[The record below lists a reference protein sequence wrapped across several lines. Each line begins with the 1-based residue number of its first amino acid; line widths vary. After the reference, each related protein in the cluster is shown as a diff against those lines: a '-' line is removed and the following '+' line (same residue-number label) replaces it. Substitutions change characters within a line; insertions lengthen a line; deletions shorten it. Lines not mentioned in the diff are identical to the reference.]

1 MARLKQLRV
10 GVIGTGIGAY
20 HLQGYQSHPQAEV
33 VALCD
38 VNPKALE
45 AAGAQYGVSRLF
57 TDYQEMLAMKNLDA
71 VSVCVPN
78 FLHAPI
84 ATAALQAG
92 KHVLVEKPLATDA
105 KTGQKMVD
113 AAKKTKKTFM
123 IQFNN
128 RYRPEAKVLKE
139 AVDSGELGNLYFARC
154 GWIRRNGI
162 PGWGGWFTDKDLS
175 GGGPLIDLAVH
186 MFDLTWW
193 LMGKPRPVTCLGSTY
208 SAFGPKMEALG
219 PWGVPN
225 TQGKFNVEDMAVGM
239 VKFEGGA
246 TIMLEASWASRIERE
261 WVYATL
267 CGDKAGAT
275 LERQWAVDGID
286 DTSIDKLRIFKQEHG
301 APVDVDLKVQPDPA
315 MGRLEAVRHFV
326 DCVLHGK
333 QPISPATDGLE
344 IMKVLDA
351 LYKSAQTGKAV
362 NIG

>member
-1 MARLKQLRV
+1 MAKSSTLRV

-20 HLQGYQSHPQAEV
+20 HLQGYQSHPQAEI

-38 VNPKALE
+38 VNPVALE
-45 AAGAQYGVSRLF
+45 ATGAQYCVPALF
-57 TDYQEMLAMKNLDA
+57 TDYHEMLALKSLDA
-71 VSVCVPN
+71 VSICVPN

-84 ATAALQAG
+84 AIAALQAG

-105 KTGQKMVD
+105 KTGQKMID
-113 AAKKTKKTFM
+113 AARAAKKTFM

-128 RYRPEAKVLKE
+128 RYRPESQLLKA
-139 AVDSGELGNLYFARC
+139 AVDAGELGELYFARC

-162 PGWGGWFTDKDLS
+162 PGWGNWFTQKEFS

-193 LMGKPRPVTCLGSTY
+193 LMGKPKPVLCLGSTY
-208 SAFGPKMEALG
+208 GKFGPKMEALG
-219 PWGVPN
+219 PWGAPN
-225 TQGKFNVEDMAVGM
+225 VKGKYDVEDMAVGM
-239 VKFEGGA
+239 VKFDNGA

-261 WVYATL
+261 WVYSTL

-275 LERQWAVDGID
+275 LERQWKIDGID
-286 DTSIDKLRIFKQEHG
+286 ETSIDKLLLFKQEHG
-301 APVDVDLKVQPDPA
+301 APVNEELKVQPDPW

-326 DCVLHGK
+326 DSVLSGK
-333 QPISPATDGLE
+333 EPISPATDGLA

-362 NIG
+362 NIS